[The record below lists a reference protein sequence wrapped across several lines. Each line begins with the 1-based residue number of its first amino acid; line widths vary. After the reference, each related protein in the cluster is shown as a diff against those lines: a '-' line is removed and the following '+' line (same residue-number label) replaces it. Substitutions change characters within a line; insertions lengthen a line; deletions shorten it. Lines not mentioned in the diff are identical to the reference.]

1 MQIHVSLETIN
12 SYIRYSLS
20 LSNPTLVLDKKR
32 FKILQTVID
41 LVKSVKHNV
50 NQVSWIN
57 KQSSKISFKGLGR
70 ARDTTLSQALSQ
82 GAKQCTVLR
91 RLHCKELHFGLS
103 IIELAAGIQEAHL
116 NEFCLVFS
124 NCMRALFPLSLHDR
138 CTTPR

>member
-70 ARDTTLSQALSQ
+70 ARDTTLS
-82 GAKQCTVLR
+82 
-91 RLHCKELHFGLS
+91 
-103 IIELAAGIQEAHL
+103 
-116 NEFCLVFS
+116 
-124 NCMRALFPLSLHDR
+124 
-138 CTTPR
+138 